1 MQESDKESGDS
12 ILSIFVDAESGGKNP
27 DKKENGGGKKSL
39 LNTIQL
45 NHRPAPDPDDE
56 KVKKSFWEHRK
67 SPSLPCASK
76 LVLTFLWHWFGE
88 QSIFHLGYVSSPWH
102 ALAQSMLVFMA
113 IMLINR

>member
-1 MQESDKESGDS
+1 MEGEK
-12 ILSIFVDAESGGKNP
+12 I
-27 DKKENGGGKKSL
+27 SL

-56 KVKKSFWEHRK
+56 KVKKILLGAQKIPIS
-67 SPSLPCASK
+67 SLCIETRVD
-76 LVLTFLWHWFGE
+76 LLWHWFGE
-88 QSIFHLGYVSSPWH
+88 QSIFHLGYVSAPWH